1 MHIPDKGINKL
12 HPTFACHPSATIV
25 QLVMVRTDQVNP
37 WKDDLTI
44 AVKALAHNTAK
55 PLVSVYSRQQA
66 LFAKLAKRMEELEK
80 QNAKT

>member
-12 HPTFACHPSATIV
+12 HPTFACHPSATIA

-44 AVKALAHNTAK
+44 AVKALAHTAK
-55 PLVSVYSRQQA
+55 QLVSAYSRQQA
-66 LFAKLAKRMEELEK
+66 LFAKLFKRMEELEK
-80 QNAKT
+80 QNAKS